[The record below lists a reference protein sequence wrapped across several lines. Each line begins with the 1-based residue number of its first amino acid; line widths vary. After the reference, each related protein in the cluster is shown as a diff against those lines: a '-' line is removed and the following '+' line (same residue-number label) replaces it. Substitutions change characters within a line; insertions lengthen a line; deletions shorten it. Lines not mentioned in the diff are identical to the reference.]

1 MNEYVI
7 LRENLKCVDH
17 LKNVIMQGKIFNIF
31 NCIMY
36 QSALSPTYVLLDKK
50 NSSFA
55 KWQKTIAPNGTKED
69 SVGGFGVLSSQNK
82 RYDLLLG

>member
-55 KWQKTIAPNGTKED
+55 KW
-69 SVGGFGVLSSQNK
+69 
-82 RYDLLLG
+82 

>member
-50 NSSFA
+50 
-55 KWQKTIAPNGTKED
+55 KIAPLPNGRK
-69 SVGGFGVLSSQNK
+69 Q
-82 RYDLLLG
+82 LLPMVPKKIL